1 MAELKKRPDG
11 RYLKRVYIGTK
22 DGKKVYQSVYG
33 ATVEEVE
40 QKAAAIRA
48 QLNRERGVVATGTV
62 REWCDAYLVDNK
74 PFLTES
80 EYKLKSARL
89 DVVCER
95 LGAKRIETVV
105 RRDIQGLL
113 NALYAENPH
122 TGKESSD
129 RTLTRYKRLIEAVF
143 DYAVDNRGCTTNPAR
158 SCRVPAGAHH
168 EERRALTL
176 TEQEWICEFDHRGR
190 LPMMLMM
197 FAGLRRGEA
206 AALLW
211 SDVDLKHGEIRV
223 SKSYDYKN
231 KMVKL
236 PKNGRPRTVTIPKIL
251 IDELRAAPRV
261 SDHVVTS
268 ARGEPMSET
277 AWRALLDSY
286 LTDLNVHYG
295 HHDDVS
301 KFDSRG
307 VPMVIPTWSYHCLRH
322 TYATMLFEA
331 GVDVLVARDQLGHS
345 DITTTLRIYTEL
357 RDEHKAVNIL
367 HLDEFAA
374 RFRRSNGSQ
383 TTAKNVADAVVG

>member
-1 MAELKKRPDG
+1 MSELKKRPDG

-33 ATVEEVE
+33 LTVEEVE
-40 QKAAAIRA
+40 EKAAAIRA

-62 REWCDAYLVDNK
+62 REWCDAWLADNK
-74 PFLTES
+74 PFLTDS
-80 EYKLKSARL
+80 EFKLKSARL
-89 DVVCER
+89 DLFCER

-211 SDVDLKHGEIRV
+211 SDVDLRRGEIRV
-223 SKSYDYKN
+223 SKSFDYKN

-236 PKNGRPRTVTIPKIL
+236 PKNGKPRTVTIPKIL